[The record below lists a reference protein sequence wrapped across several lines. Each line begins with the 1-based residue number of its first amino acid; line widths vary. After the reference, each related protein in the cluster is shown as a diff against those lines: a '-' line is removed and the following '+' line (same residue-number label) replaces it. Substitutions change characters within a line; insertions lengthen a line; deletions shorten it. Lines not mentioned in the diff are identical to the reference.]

1 MVGCPTCGAGLRFD
15 IAEQRMVC
23 DHCNSRFLAQE
34 LPDDSNAD
42 DAQASSFNCFVY
54 ICPSCGAELVTTDRN
69 DAVGFCQ
76 YCGGASMIYDKMRR
90 EWKPDHIIPFQITK
104 EQCKEAYRKEAKR
117 FFVSGKYSK
126 PDVVEGFRGVYMPY
140 WSYRASMRGQF
151 SVGAKGPRERVSSD
165 TYVIPH
171 YAVKGTTDC
180 MMDGYSHDASLSFD
194 DELSRSIAP
203 YEYKNQTEFAPGYL
217 SGFYAESG
225 NVNPHEYDS
234 VIEAEMK
241 EDAVDTVM
249 KTPIVLNYMQRNN
262 LTPEPA
268 ESKAP
273 VQIHSV
279 SRSLN
284 PVWFMSCRSGKE
296 ITYAAVNGQT
306 GKVAADLPLSPLRI
320 LLTALGIGAAVFAV
334 LLLLMN
340 VIPSIKANA
349 TLGVCL
355 LLMGAGMYFMQN
367 SFNRTV
373 DKPQPGGGKKG
384 RFPGPGGYMLFLIV
398 GVISLIAMATD
409 GSYEQDVASIARV
422 ALMICSAFMVIGHI
436 TQSLDSREV
445 KKLQI
450 NQESQLRV
458 RIVQEAKGFLSGV
471 LWLKIPM
478 YLTLAAGALVV
489 YLDLANSMITYG
501 MCILCAAELFGLAL
515 LHIRFQT
522 QVAKRPLPQF
532 NKKGAQYDEN

>member
-23 DHCNSRFLAQE
+23 DHCNSRYLPEQ
-34 LPDDSNAD
+34 LPDDSNTD
-42 DAQASSFNCFVY
+42 DAQQSSFNCFVY
-54 ICPSCGAELVTTDRN
+54 TCPSCGAELVTTDRN

-76 YCGGASMIYDKMRR
+76 YCGGASMIFDKMRR

-126 PDVVEGFRGVYMPY
+126 PELIEGFRGIYMPY

-151 SVGAKGPRERVSSD
+151 SIGAKGPRERVSHD
-165 TYVIPH
+165 TYNIPH
-171 YAVKGTTDC
+171 YAVKGQTDC
-180 MMDGYSHDASLSFD
+180 MIDGYSHDASLSFD
-194 DELSRSIAP
+194 DELSQSIAP
-203 YEYKNQTEFAPGYL
+203 YEYQKQTGFAPGYL

-225 NVNPHEYDS
+225 NVNPHEYDEM
-234 VIEAEMK
+234 IEAEMK
-241 EDAVDTVM
+241 EDAVESVVKAPSMNDY
-249 KTPIVLNYMQRNN
+249 LRSNSLSLERD
-262 LTPEPA
+262 

-284 PVWFMSCRSGKE
+284 PVWFMSCRNGKD

-320 LLTALGIGAAVFAV
+320 LLTALGIAAAVFAV
-334 LLLLMN
+334 LMLLMS
-340 VIPSIKANA
+340 VIPSVKANS

-355 LLMGAGMYFMQN
+355 LLMGGGMYFMQN

-373 DKPQPGGGKKG
+373 DKPQPGIKKKG
-384 RFPGPGGYMLFLIV
+384 KFPGPAGYMLLLAV
-398 GVISLIAMATD
+398 GVISLIAMASD
-409 GSYEQDVASIARV
+409 GSYDQDIADFARIVLIAS
-422 ALMICSAFMVIGHI
+422 SAAMLLGHFL
-436 TQSLDSREV
+436 QAADSSAV
-445 KKLQI
+445 KKLKI
-450 NQESQLRV
+450 NGESLLRV
-458 RIVQEAKGFLSGV
+458 RIVTEAKGFFSSV
-471 LWLKIPM
+471 LWLKILM
-478 YLTLAAGALVV
+478 YITLAAGALVV
-489 YLDLANSMITYG
+489 FLDLANSLITYG
-501 MCILCAAELFGLAL
+501 MCILCAVELFGLAL
-515 LHIRFQT
+515 FHIRFQT

-532 NKKGAQYDEN
+532 NKKGALYDEN